1 MMSDA
6 ATLVFITAWFV
17 LFSGSPDLV
26 DRFGEM
32 LAEDE
37 CVQEIKSKRVIQ

>member
-1 MMSDA
+1 MSDA
-6 ATLVFITAWFV
+6 VFFGFITMWFI

-37 CVQEIKSKRVIQ
+37 CVQEIKGDL

>member
-1 MMSDA
+1 MTDA
-6 ATLVFITAWFV
+6 VLFGFITAWFV
-17 LFSGSPDLV
+17 LFAGSPDLV

-37 CVQEIKSKRVIQ
+37 CREIKGGDE